1 MTLSL
6 CKLSG
11 RICVT
16 SLVLFFLDS
25 AETQFMG
32 SPSIYNDLLL
42 TPMER
47 TDICYIPHTAFT
59 MLISDYKLQGLSFAK
74 CSTAQVGLKTAAG
87 LNRPHSA
94 KFKLTE
100 RWLPTQHCA
109 EALIQFHTLTP
120 ISGRCVSFDVLCLTA
135 RKLFYFKIF
144 AQ

>member
-1 MTLSL
+1 MTISL

-25 AETQFMG
+25 AET
-32 SPSIYNDLLL
+32 SLPSIYNDLLL

-47 TDICYIPHTAFT
+47 TDICYVPHTAFT
-59 MLISDYKLQGLSFAK
+59 MLISNYKLQGLSFAK

-87 LNRPHSA
+87 LKRPHSA
-94 KFKLTE
+94 KFELTE
-100 RWLPTQHCA
+100 RWPPTQHCA

-120 ISGRCVSFDVLCLTA
+120 IPGRCVSFDVLCLTA